1 MLVPT
6 ITDRKMAGRVTS
18 IKIDTFNSLFEAQMK
33 LVTICKHMYV
43 YVAIH
48 RESEK
53 GIKQRPYLSD
63 TYLFT
68 FKNRR

>member
-1 MLVPT
+1 
-6 ITDRKMAGRVTS
+6 MAGRVTS
-18 IKIDTFNSLFEAQMK
+18 IKIDTFNPLIEAQMK
-33 LVTICKHMYV
+33 LVTICKCMYA

-48 RESEK
+48 KESEK
-53 GIKQRPYLSD
+53 GNRSSKTD